1 MKRVITLHLDNKIFQ
16 IEEEGF
22 EVLDNLLEKQW
33 QRNEVEKQI
42 AEYFESKL
50 NANKNVITYFDVI
63 EILNQLGFSSADV
76 RSSKK
81 LYRQP
86 KDKIIAGV
94 CTGLGEY
101 FNIDPV
107 IIRVV
112 FIASFFFMVSFGFW
126 VYIALWAIIPK
137 YLRNK

>member
-1 MKRVITLHLDNKIFQ
+1 MKRVITLHLNNKIFQ
-16 IEEEGF
+16 IEEDGF
-22 EVLDNLLEKQW
+22 EVLENLLENQW

-42 AEYFESKL
+42 AEHFERKL
-50 NANKNVITYFDVI
+50 NANKTVITYFDVI
-63 EILNQLGFSSADV
+63 EILNQLGFSSSDV

-94 CTGLGEY
+94 CTGLGDY
-101 FNIDPV
+101 FSIDPV
-107 IIRVV
+107 IIRVAFV
-112 FIASFFFMVSFGFW
+112 ASFFMVSFGFW
-126 VYIALWAIIPK
+126 VYIALWAIVPK